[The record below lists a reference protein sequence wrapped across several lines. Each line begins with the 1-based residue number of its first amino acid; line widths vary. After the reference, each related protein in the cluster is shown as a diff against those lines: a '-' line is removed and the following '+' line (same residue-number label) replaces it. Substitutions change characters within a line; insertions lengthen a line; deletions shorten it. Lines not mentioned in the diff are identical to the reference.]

1 MQQGKSLNVKALDAQ
16 AAYLN
21 RRPWYYMQPRTRL
34 ALMMVAP
41 AILLIVG
48 IIFYPIGVAFWYS
61 LHDKDLR
68 FPQLG
73 EPFIGFQNY
82 IDIFTDKEGRI
93 WNSLGFTTY
102 FALVSVAIEMVLGM
116 AFALVM
122 NRAFA
127 GRAVVRGIILI
138 PWALT
143 TVVSAKMWGLI
154 YNNEYG
160 VLNGILRNLGLAKDG
175 VNWTSDKNIVGG
187 ALIGAEVWK
196 ATPFVA
202 LILLAGLQIIP
213 GDLYEAAKVDGA
225 TPFQSFFYITLP
237 ALRATIL
244 VALLFRTIDA
254 ARVFDLVYV
263 LTGGGPGTAT
273 ESLNIYTY
281 KTLFES
287 LDFGKG
293 SAQAII
299 TFCYILL
306 IAMLYLKVLGARK
319 TDR

>member
-1 MQQGKSLNVKALDAQ
+1 MQQGKSLDVQAQSAALVTK
-16 AAYLN
+16 
-21 RRPWYYMQPRTRL
+21 RPWYYMDARTRL
-34 ALMMVAP
+34 AYMMVAP
-41 AILLIVG
+41 AIVLIVA
-48 IIFYPIGVAFWYS
+48 IIFYPIGMAFWFS

-73 EPFIGFQNY
+73 EPFIGLQNY
-82 IDIFTDKEGRI
+82 IDIFTEKDGRI
-93 WNSLGFTTY
+93 WNALGFTTF
-102 FALVSVAIEMVLGM
+102 FALISVAFEMVLGM
-116 AFALVM
+116 GFALVM

-127 GRAVVRGIILI
+127 GRAIVRGIILI

-143 TVVSAKMWGLI
+143 TVVSAKMWSLI

-160 VLNGILRNLGLAKDG
+160 VLNGLLRNVGVLKEN
-175 VNWTSDKNIVGG
+175 VNWTSDKNIVGW

-202 LILLAGLQIIP
+202 LILLAGLQVISA
-213 GDLYEAAKVDGA
+213 DLYEAARVDGA

-237 ALRATIL
+237 ALRPTIL

-287 LDFGKG
+287 LNFGRG

-299 TFCYILL
+299 TFGYIML
-306 IAMLYLKVLGARK
+306 IAILYIRVLGARR